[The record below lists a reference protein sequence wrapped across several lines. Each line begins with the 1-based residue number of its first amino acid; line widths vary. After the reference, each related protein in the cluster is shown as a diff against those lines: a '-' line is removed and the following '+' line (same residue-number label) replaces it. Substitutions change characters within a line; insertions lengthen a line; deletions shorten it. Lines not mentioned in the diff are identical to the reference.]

1 MYTQVYA
8 ESSDME
14 FLKNG
19 VSFSVKSSLV
29 FSLERFRLPFQR
41 LQTTKPEIIVLN
53 LEIPIQSPDF
63 NR

>member
-29 FSLERFRLPFQR
+29 FSLERFRLPFQC